1 MIQIVIISVV
11 TVFIFLYFRHKST
24 FYTNDGISLDKI
36 EHTSQSVISKDI
48 KNPVVEN
55 EMSFSFWIY
64 MKEFYYNFSKW
75 KHIFHKGTNIENKQ
89 LDYSYW
95 NNIESEIPEQ
105 SIGVWIHPHSN
116 NLRIC
121 ATTDSNTIEYID
133 IEDIPQNEAIHISL
147 TISNKTLH
155 AYRNNKLTI
164 TKVLGSRITVNSKPM
179 YFNYPFTFNG
189 TLYNFLYLPRKPDK
203 KLISQM
209 FSSPPSLSQN
219 TKIVSNLFITDKL
232 DIKDTLFVS
241 NIKLP
246 PSGIGIKFTY
256 SMWLYIRNIPE
267 NALWNSSY
275 RYKKN
280 IIKRYGSPNI
290 KYIPYTNI
298 LIVEI
303 SYRDENNE
311 ITLYSIQVK
320 ALKLQKWN
328 HLVVTLNGRLT
339 SIYIDGKIIK
349 TQLIPSIPFIYN
361 KNMFVGD
368 KVNDFNGFISR
379 AIYYN
384 TPLSYKEILKLYK
397 KNKKSFL

>member
-1 MIQIVIISVV
+1 
-11 TVFIFLYFRHKST
+11 
-24 FYTNDGISLDKI
+24 
-36 EHTSQSVISKDI
+36 
-48 KNPVVEN
+48 
-55 EMSFSFWIY
+55 

-290 KYIPYTNI
+290 KYIPYTNT